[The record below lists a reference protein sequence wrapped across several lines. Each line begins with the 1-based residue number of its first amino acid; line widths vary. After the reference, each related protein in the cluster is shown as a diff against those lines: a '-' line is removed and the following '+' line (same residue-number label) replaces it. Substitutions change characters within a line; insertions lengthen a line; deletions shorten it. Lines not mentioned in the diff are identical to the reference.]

1 MHTVSMPKMSLR
13 KDTVEE
19 IEKVWSVILNPVA
32 GEMAKDRTSRILS
45 EVFSF
50 SDDES
55 RELIYNAPVILFEDL
70 PRDQAQRVTGCLQRK
85 GLELLMTDS
94 LLQKRKC
101 FRAVW
106 FDGPRF
112 NFLDEETLV
121 SEAKLP
127 EEEHKAL
134 APGEAIAHIREELN
148 GGSAQVRRE
157 SRAEGAMDFKRKY
170 EMLLR
175 EHNLLGEERL
185 IQDRKIETLE
195 KEVRLLREKENCF
208 VADLKI
214 FQTEKET
221 LRQELDAL
229 DVQNEL
235 LTKQIH
241 EHQQTVAKLSALETS
256 EKVLKERLD
265 SLLAE
270 YADTEKSWASK
281 LSQVEH
287 EKKQLEQDSENL
299 RSSVKELHLKLG
311 ESERRQEELVSRE
324 ALTWCERALKDL
336 VKRQEELEGD
346 IRDREKLLKGILSEQ
361 EKLEQ
366 EILRFRKFRNSA

>member
-1 MHTVSMPKMSLR
+1 MSLR
-13 KDTVEE
+13 RDTVEE
-19 IEKVWSVILNPVA
+19 IEKIWSVILNPVT
-32 GEMAKDRTSRILS
+32 GEMAKDRAVRILS

-50 SDDES
+50 SDEES
-55 RELIYNAPVILFEDL
+55 RELVQNAPVILFEDL
-70 PRDQAQRVTGCLQRK
+70 PREQAQRVIDCLHRK

-106 FDGPRF
+106 FEGPRF
-112 NFLDEETLV
+112 NFLEEETLIP
-121 SEAKLP
+121 EIKLR
-127 EEEHKAL
+127 EEDHKVL
-134 APGEAIAHIREELN
+134 DPGEAIAHIREELN
-148 GGSAQVRRE
+148 GNGASIRRE

-214 FQTEKET
+214 VQTEKET

-229 DVQNEL
+229 DVRNEL

-241 EHQQTVAKLSALETS
+241 EHQQTLTRFSALETS

-281 LSQVEH
+281 LSQAEH
-287 EKKQLEQDSENL
+287 EKKQLEQDCENL
-299 RSSVKELHLKLG
+299 RASVKDLHLKLG
-311 ESERRQEELVSRE
+311 EAERRQEELVSRE

-336 VKRQEELEGD
+336 VRRQEELEGD